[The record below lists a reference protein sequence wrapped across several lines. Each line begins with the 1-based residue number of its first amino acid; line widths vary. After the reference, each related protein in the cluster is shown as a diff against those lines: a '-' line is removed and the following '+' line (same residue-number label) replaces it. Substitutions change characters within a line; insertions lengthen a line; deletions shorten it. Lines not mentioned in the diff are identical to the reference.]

1 MDCLGLRV
9 PGHYIWVTR
18 KIGTVGGEMHTT
30 DAMVGKPSGTLAER
44 FWTCQKTVTSPSDI
58 ALHNWGRADKWQ
70 ADGNASWR
78 SVVRDTS

>member
-30 DAMVGKPSGTLAER
+30 DAMVGKPSGTPAER
-44 FWTCQKTVTSPSDI
+44 F
-58 ALHNWGRADKWQ
+58 GRARRPSPALQ
-70 ADGNASWR
+70 TFIAQLG
-78 SVVRDTS
+78 